1 MTYSWL
7 RDFAKRNALLD
18 VVVLH
23 PINLYGIGR
32 IRQGEFLPRFSESW
46 YAASLAQN
54 VITNYDGIINARAS
68 GNMEDRLFVK
78 TTATGGV
85 SGVWYSLLR
94 GAGYPPTIAPGNIPG
109 GSVMNRAST
118 GAVPLQNAVSGS
130 KYLLTFGVSVPSI
143 TGFSAMMLADI
154 LVAAANIS
162 ANSTVAQTVNT
173 AALTRYTSGA
183 GVLMTAAVTTAL
195 GATASNLTITYT
207 NSDGTAGRTT
217 GAIAMTGSA
226 AVNRLQ
232 PGAGGPMIPLQN
244 GDAGVRSVQTAQF
257 SAAMGAGVLDL
268 YLYRPLVMIP
278 TVAANTF
285 IERDS
290 TVQIDGLSELVTGTD
305 SQIGCLGC
313 FALTGGTA
321 TTTLTGFLRTCNG

>member
-7 RDFAKRNALLD
+7 VEFAKQNISLD
-18 VVVLH
+18 VPVFH
-23 PINLYGIGR
+23 PINLYEMGR
-32 IRQGEFLPRFSESW
+32 IRNGDFLPRFSESW
-46 YAASLAQN
+46 YAASLARN
-54 VITNYDGIINARAS
+54 AITNYDGIINARAS

-85 SGVWYSLLR
+85 SGAWYSLLR
-94 GAGYPPTIAPGNIPG
+94 GAGFPPTIAPGNIPG

-118 GAVPLQNAVSGS
+118 GAVPLQNPASGS
-130 KYLLTFGVSVPSI
+130 KYLLTFGVTVPSV
-143 TGFSAMMLADI
+143 TGFSAIMLADI

-162 ANSTVAQTVNT
+162 ANTTAAQTVNT

-183 GVLMTAAVTTAL
+183 GVLMTTAVTTAL
-195 GATASNLTITYT
+195 GATASNLTVTYT
-207 NSDGTAGRTT
+207 NSDGTAGRST

-232 PGAGGPMIPLQN
+232 PGAGGPMIPLQS
-244 GDAGVRSVQTAQF
+244 GDAGVRSVQTVQF

-313 FALTGGTA
+313 FVLTGGTA